1 MKVEAIH
8 VRAPDEAEVREVGVV
23 EAVAGKGLDGDRY
36 YFAEGARPGLALTL
50 IEGDVVRGA
59 GLEPGSTHRQVTVT
73 GTGLNDLVGKKFRVG
88 SVECYGVMLCE
99 PCLHLQEMTRPGI
112 IKELVHRAGLNADIL
127 TDGSISVGDEVVEL

>member
-1 MKVEAIH
+1 MKVEVIH
-8 VRAPDEAEVREVGVV
+8 LRAPDETEVREVALA
-23 EAVAGKGLDGDRY
+23 EAIAGKGIEGDRY
-36 YFAEGARPGLALTL
+36 FFAEGARPGLALTL

-73 GTGLNDLVGKKFRVG
+73 GAGLNDLVGKKFRVG

-127 TDGSISVGDEVVEL
+127 TDGSISVGDEVVTI

>member
-8 VRAPDEAEVREVGVV
+8 VRAPDETEVREVGVV
-23 EAVAGKGLDGDRY
+23 EAIAGKGLDGDRY
-36 YFAEGARPGLALTL
+36 FFAEGARPGLALTL

-127 TDGSISVGDEVVEL
+127 TDGSIAVGDEVVEL

>member
-8 VRAPDEAEVREVGVV
+8 VRAPDETEVREVGVV
-23 EAVAGKGLDGDRY
+23 DAIAGKGLDGDRY
-36 YFAEGARPGLALTL
+36 FFADGARPGLALTL

-73 GTGLNDLVGKKFRVG
+73 GAGLNDLVGKKFRVG

-127 TDGSISVGDEVVEL
+127 TDGSISVGDEVVTI